1 MKPRKELSR
10 IVRFSESIQTK
21 ITEMTGSGDER
32 FLKFTQVSGTVSL
45 AAGTGKLVLG
55 ILTASLSSCVSAC
68 CTFGMAAAKSFALA
82 GSLKAK
88 NKQEQYRYCFISGAV
103 LILTSLLFAAY
114 SVRIAQY
121 PAAGAYNIY
130 AALAAAVFT
139 FAELALSIRGVL
151 AERSRLMPPFYA
163 VKMINLA
170 SSLLCLVLAQTA
182 ILSAADA
189 QSGMHQKADGMLGA
203 AAGCSAAVIGI
214 VMTAGIRRIQ
224 TCRNYRRAFR
234 KVKKLM
240 ISEGIIINLKPVLI
254 SRNTDSGAVLYVT
267 LPDDIRQEQ
276 FDLLCADVN
285 ERLQLQL
292 KAVK

>member
-1 MKPRKELSR
+1 MKPRKEPNC
-10 IVRFSESIQTK
+10 IVRVTESIQTK
-21 ITEMTGSGDER
+21 ITETAGSGDER
-32 FLKFTQVSGTVSL
+32 FLKLTQVSGTVSL
-45 AAGTGKLVLG
+45 AGGTVKLVLG
-55 ILTASLSSCVSAC
+55 IFTASLSSCVSAC
-68 CTFGMAAAKSFALA
+68 CTFGMAAAKSLALA

-121 PAAGAYNIY
+121 PAAGVYNIY

-151 AERSRLMPPFYA
+151 AERSRLLPPFYS
-163 VKMINLA
+163 VRMINLA
-170 SSLLCLVLAQTA
+170 SSLICLVLAQTV

-189 QSGMHQKADGMLGA
+189 QTDMHQKANALLGA

-214 VMTAGIRRIQ
+214 VMTAGLRRIQ
-224 TCRNYRRAFR
+224 TCRNYKKTSC

-240 ISEGIIINLKPVLI
+240 KSEGIRIKIKPAFI
-254 SRNTDSGAVLYVT
+254 SGNTDSGAGVYAAAPEEVHQ
-267 LPDDIRQEQ
+267 D
-276 FDLLCADVN
+276 
-285 ERLQLQL
+285 
-292 KAVK
+292 AVC